1 MPHSIIR
8 TGRTFIFTALLA
20 AGALAGSLTS
30 APAPRGDV
38 PQGGTLFQR
47 MDTSH
52 TGITFGDWKRR
63 YNGKDIDTA
72 SLSIMVQS
80 GGIGIADIDG
90 DSLPD
95 LAMTTYIEGL
105 RIYKNLGGF
114 KFKDITDETNVST
127 YDCSR
132 PTGVT
137 FGDVDGDGDI
147 DLFLTRWNTPNRL
160 FINDGKGRFLDRAP
174 ESKLDFSLE
183 SVQGSLFDA
192 DGDGD
197 LDIYVV
203 TYGQTMK
210 FLKQIAD
217 MEARDK
223 EMIRDGKESKPML
236 PAFSNDSVFALNT
249 QVGMREFAQSS
260 GPRNEMRHGG
270 EPDRFF
276 INNGDGTFR
285 DYTYES
291 WMFDKGMGL
300 SCTPGDLND
309 DGNTDLYITNDFA
322 ARDIVYMNNG
332 DATFANKTKETI
344 DHMAVFSMGS
354 DLADFN
360 NDGLIDIVC
369 VDMYPETHYRRI
381 TRMGP
386 SGDFSEYNPDYDS
399 NQVMRNAL
407 QLNRGDGTFSEIAFM
422 AGVAATDWSWASL
435 FFDADLDGWKD
446 LLIVNGYLYD
456 ISDQDYVNNLR
467 GESDSKLRNMN
478 MLREPTF
485 FFKNNRDLTF
495 ADSSKTWGVAAVHAS
510 MGAAHGDLD
519 LDGDLDFV
527 VVNIDTAVEIYRN
540 MTRERD
546 AANYVQFRLD
556 GRPTA
561 NTYGVGTRVYV
572 TVGGVTQMQELSPVR
587 GFMSSVEPILTF
599 GVGKAMTI
607 DSVVVRWHGGGR
619 QVFENLAAN
628 QRYTLLRSQ
637 ASATDRAF
645 YKPGG
650 PVLLQRVPASTGALT
665 YFHRENQF
673 DDFKR
678 ERLLPTRVSWDGPGA
693 SVGDINGDG
702 LDDVFVGGASGKV
715 GTFLLQ
721 TSTGVFKDHRDPV
734 VAKDSAYEDQGSI
747 LFDVDGDGDL
757 DLYVASGGLEVE
769 IEDDETQDRLYIN
782 DGRGVF
788 TSATDRLPRMRTN
801 TQAVAAADYD
811 GDGDLDIFAGG
822 RIIPGIYPHSPL
834 SCLLRNDG
842 GTFTDVTKTVAPG
855 LERAGLVRSAVFS
868 DVDGDSKLDLLI
880 ATEWDA
886 IKVFRNDGSTFTDIS
901 AMAGTAD
908 LKGMWCSITPADVDN
923 DGDMDYVAGNIG
935 WNTRFRRPSKQLP
948 IKLHS
953 ADFDDNGSIDPIITY
968 IYQGMEWVMRDRA
981 TIYGHMPTLQRKYNT
996 YEQFASA
1003 PYASMFDKEIRDTAL
1018 TKEVWTTTS
1027 TVLINDGKGRLSPRD
1042 LPGEAQIAPMMGT
1055 CLMDLN
1061 DDGALD
1067 IVTVGNMFG
1076 ADREIVKYD
1085 AGKGLVMLG
1094 DGQGGFR
1101 SVPTRESGFGI
1112 DADSRSLVCAN
1123 STKDGA
1129 QHLLVFV
1136 NQGPAYLYRVPGKGR
1151 IVSPTAATTSTGR
1164 VLLTNGGKRKIEMTY
1179 GGSYISQQ
1187 PRAVMVGG
1195 SVKEVGFDEQGPAR
1209 TGR

>member
-1 MPHSIIR
+1 MSVSTRQHLR
-8 TGRTFIFTALLA
+8 FTLLA
-20 AGALAGSLTS
+20 VLVSAGCIAALAGSAAGNG
-30 APAPRGDV
+30 APDTKV
-38 PQGGTLFQR
+38 R
-47 MDTSH
+47 MRLLDSSH
-52 TGITFGDWKRR
+52 TGIRFGDWQHRLSATQ
-63 YNGKDIDTA
+63 IDTG

-105 RIYKNLGGF
+105 RIYKNLGGL
-114 KFKDITDETNVST
+114 KFKDITDETNIST

-137 FGDVDGDGDI
+137 FGDVDGDGDV

-174 ESKLDFSLE
+174 ENKLDVSLE

-192 DGDGD
+192 DADGD
-197 LDIYVV
+197 LDIYLV

-210 FLKQIAD
+210 LMKEIAD
-217 MEARDK
+217 MDARGK
-223 EMIRDGKESKPML
+223 EMVNAGIEAKPML

-249 QVGMREFAQSS
+249 QVGMQVFNQMN

-270 EPDRFF
+270 ETDRFY
-276 INNGDGTFR
+276 INNGNGTFR

-332 DATFANKTKETI
+332 DATFANKTKDMI

-360 NDGLIDIVC
+360 NDGLVDIVC

-386 SGDFSEYNPDYDS
+386 NGDFSEYNPDYDS

-422 AGVAATDWSWASL
+422 AGVVATDWSWASL
-435 FFDADLDGWKD
+435 FFDVDLDGWKD

-467 GESDSKLRNMN
+467 GESDKKLSKMN
-478 MLREPTF
+478 MLKEPTYL
-485 FFKNNRDLTF
+485 FKNNRDLTF
-495 ADSSKTWGVAAVHAS
+495 ADSSTAWGVAQVHAS
-510 MGAAHGDLD
+510 MGAAYGDLD
-519 LDGDLDFV
+519 LDGDLDMI
-527 VVNIDTAVEIYRN
+527 VVNIDTLVEIYQN
-540 MTRERD
+540 MTREMD
-546 AANYVQFRLD
+546 EANYVQFRLD
-556 GRPTA
+556 GRPTE
-561 NTYGVGTRVYV
+561 NTYGVGSRVYISAD
-572 TVGGVTQMQELSPVR
+572 GVTQMQELSPVR

-599 GVGKAMTI
+599 GVGKATII
-607 DSVVVRWHGGGR
+607 DSVVVRWHGGGK
-619 QVFENLAAN
+619 QVIENVAVN
-628 QRYTLLRSQ
+628 QRYTLRRSQ
-637 ASATDRAF
+637 ATPTDRAF
-645 YKPGG
+645 VKRGG
-650 PVLLQRVPASTGALT
+650 PTLLERVTTPGAIT
-665 YFHRENQF
+665 YHHRENQF

-693 SVGDINGDG
+693 SVGDVNGDG
-702 LDDVFVGGASGKV
+702 LDDVFVGGAAGKV
-715 GTFLLQ
+715 GTLLMQ
-721 TSTGVFKDHRDPV
+721 TSTGVFKEHRDPAI
-734 VAKDSAYEDQGSI
+734 AKDSAYEEQGSI
-747 LFDVDGDGDL
+747 LFDVDNDGDL

-769 IEDDETQDRLYIN
+769 IEDDETQDRLYLN
-782 DGRGVF
+782 DGKGVF
-788 TSATDRLPRMRTN
+788 SSATERLPRMRSN
-801 TQAVAAADYD
+801 TQSVAAADFD
-811 GDGDLDIFAGG
+811 GDGDLDVFAGG
-822 RIIPGIYPHSPL
+822 RIIPGVYPHSPM

-842 GTFTDVTKTVAPG
+842 TTFTDVTKTVAKG
-855 LERAGLVRSAVFS
+855 LDTVGLVRSAVFS
-868 DVDGDSKLDLLI
+868 DIDNDGKLDLLV
-880 ATEWDA
+880 ALEWGP
-886 IKVFRNDGSTFTDIS
+886 IRVFRNTGSAFTEITEQ
-901 AMAGTAD
+901 AGTSD

-935 WNTRFRRPSKQLP
+935 WNTRFRRPSKASP
-948 IKLHS
+948 IRLHS
-953 ADFDDNGSIDPIITY
+953 ADFDDNGSVDPIITY
-968 IYQGMEWVMRDRA
+968 MYKGIEWVMRDRA

-1003 PYASMFDKEIRDTAL
+1003 TFASMFDQEIRDTML
-1018 TKEVWTTTS
+1018 TREVWTTTS
-1027 TVLINDGKGRLSPRD
+1027 MVLLNDGKGRLTALD

-1067 IVTVGNMFG
+1067 IVTVGNMYG

-1094 DGQGGFR
+1094 DGKGGF
-1101 SVPTRESGFGI
+1101 SAVPNRVSGFGI
-1112 DADSRSLVCAN
+1112 DADSRVVVCAG
-1123 STKDGA
+1123 SAKDGV
-1129 QHLLVFV
+1129 QHLLTFV
-1136 NQGPAYLYRVPGKGR
+1136 NQGPAYLYKVPGKGR
-1151 IVSPTAATTSTGR
+1151 MVFPPTAAASSGL
-1164 VLLTNGGKRKIEMTY
+1164 VQLANGATRKVEQTY
-1179 GGSYISQQ
+1179 GGSYMSQQ

-1195 SVKEVGFDEQGPAR
+1195 SVKGVDFGGSGSK
-1209 TGR
+1209 TSGR

>member
-1 MPHSIIR
+1 MPVSSR
-8 TGRTFIFTALLA
+8 THFRLALFATIAVAATCGTLAVSA
-20 AGALAGSLTS
+20 AGNGARDPKT
-30 APAPRGDV
+30 
-38 PQGGTLFQR
+38 R
-47 MDTSH
+47 MQLLDTSH
-52 TGITFGDWKRR
+52 TGIRFGDWQHRPSR
-63 YNGKDIDTA
+63 TQIDTG

-114 KFKDITDETNVST
+114 KFKDITDESNVST

-174 ESKLDFSLE
+174 ENKLDVSLE

-192 DGDGD
+192 DNDGD
-197 LDIYVV
+197 LDIYLV

-210 FLKQIAD
+210 FLKQMAD
-217 MEARDK
+217 QEAKDK
-223 EMIRDGKESKPML
+223 ELIGKGEEAKAMV

-249 QVGMREFAQSS
+249 QVGMQQFAQMS

-270 EPDRFF
+270 EPDRFY

-309 DGNTDLYITNDFA
+309 DGNIDLYITNDFA

-332 DATFANKTKETI
+332 DATFANKTKQMI

-360 NDGLIDIVC
+360 NDGLVDIVC

-422 AGVAATDWSWASL
+422 SGVVATDWSWASL
-435 FFDADLDGWKD
+435 FFDVDLDGWKD

-467 GESDSKLRNMN
+467 GESDKKLRNMN
-478 MLREPTF
+478 MLKEPTF
-485 FFKNNRDLTF
+485 LFKNKKDLTF
-495 ADSSKTWGVAAVHAS
+495 ADSSATWGVDRVHAS
-510 MGAAHGDLD
+510 MGASYGDLD
-519 LDGDLDFV
+519 LDGDLDMI
-527 VVNIDTAVEIYRN
+527 VVNIDTTVEIYQN
-540 MTRERD
+540 MTREFD
-546 AANYVQFRLD
+546 NPSYVQFRLD

-561 NTYGVGTRVYV
+561 NTYGVGSRVYV
-572 TVGGVTQMQELSPVR
+572 TAGGVTQMQEVSPVR

-599 GVGKAMTI
+599 GLGSATI
-607 DSVVVRWHGGGR
+607 VDSVVVRWHGGGK
-619 QVFENLAAN
+619 QVLEGLAVN
-628 QRYTLLRSQ
+628 QRYTLRRAQ
-637 ASATDRAF
+637 ASPTDKAF

-650 PVLLQRVPASTGALT
+650 PTLLQPVAASGALS
-665 YFHRENQF
+665 YHHRENQF

-693 SVGDINGDG
+693 SAGDVNGDG
-702 LDDVFVGGASGKV
+702 LDDVFVGGAAGKI
-715 GTFLLQ
+715 GTFLMQ
-721 TSTGVFKDHRDPV
+721 MSTGVFKEHRDPAI
-734 VAKDSAYEDQGSI
+734 AKDSAYEDQGSI
-747 LFDVDGDGDL
+747 LFDVDNDGDL

-769 IEDDETQDRLYIN
+769 IEDDETQDRLYLN
-782 DGRGVF
+782 DGKGVF
-788 TSATDRLPRMRTN
+788 ASATDRLPRMRSN

-811 GDGDLDIFAGG
+811 GDGDLDVFAGG
-822 RIIPGIYPHSPL
+822 RIIPGVYPHSPL

-842 GTFTDVTKTVAPG
+842 STFTDVTKAVAKGLDTV
-855 LERAGLVRSAVFS
+855 GLVRSAVFS
-868 DVDGDSKLDLLI
+868 DVDNDGKVDLLV
-880 ATEWDA
+880 ALEWGP
-886 IKVFRNDGSTFTDIS
+886 IRVFRNTGSTFMEITEQ
-901 AMAGTAD
+901 AGTSD
-908 LKGMWCSITPADVDN
+908 LKGLWCSITPADVDN

-935 WNTRFRRPSKQLP
+935 WNTRFRRPSKEMP
-948 IKLHS
+948 IRLHS
-953 ADFDDNGSIDPIITY
+953 ADFDDNGSVDPIVTY
-968 IYQGMEWVMRDRA
+968 MYDGIEWVMRDRA

-1003 PYASMFDKEIRDTAL
+1003 SFASMFDKEIRDTML
-1018 TKEVWTTTS
+1018 TRELWTTTS
-1027 TVLINDGKGRLSPRD
+1027 VVLLNDGKGHLTVRD
-1042 LPGEAQIAPMMGT
+1042 LPSEAQITPMMGT

-1061 DDGALD
+1061 DDGNLD
-1067 IVTVGNMFG
+1067 IITVGNMYG

-1085 AGKGLVMLG
+1085 AGKGLVMIG
-1094 DGQGGFR
+1094 DGNGGFTA
-1101 SVPTRESGFGI
+1101 VPNRISGLSI
-1112 DADSRSLVCAN
+1112 DADSRSLVCVN
-1123 STKDGA
+1123 SAKDGV
-1129 QHLLVFV
+1129 QHLMTFV
-1136 NQGPAYLYRVPGKGR
+1136 NQGPAYLYRLPGTGR
-1151 IVSPTAATTSTGR
+1151 FVSPPSPSASSG
-1164 VLLTNGGKRKIEMTY
+1164 VVELSNGGQRKIEQTY
-1179 GGSYISQQ
+1179 GGSYMSSQ
-1187 PRAVMVGG
+1187 PRAIMIGG
-1195 SVKEVGFDEQGPAR
+1195 AVKEVHFGPPGPQTSDR
-1209 TGR
+1209 